1 MARVL
6 VVEDQ
11 SFVAKAIGLLLEVH
25 GFSSCHASTTQEALA
40 LLEQESVDL
49 VIQEMTLGATL
60 FRQVKALDP
69 HLPVLILT
77 DLDTLETASRLVK
90 EGTADYLA
98 QPWDDN
104 QLMASVNR
112 LVGLR
117 NKQEERR
124 TIKAQMRRVRGELA
138 QRYRLL
144 GLVYESDIM
153 AEIVETTVRL
163 ARSDDSVLITGG
175 DGSGKRKFAEI
186 IHANSDRRSKPLVVI
201 ETEGRQGTAI
211 NAELF
216 GAEAGAMGAE
226 EKVGALD
233 AAAGGTVLI
242 DEVDKLSPA
251 GQMKILRVL
260 QSGHFERLGST
271 LTKSTDVRIIATSS
285 ANLRQAIIRGS
296 FRDDLFF
303 SLALNQIDLPNL
315 RDRPEDTL
323 ALANHFLQQMA
334 PEAQAPATLSEAARL
349 SLVNHDWPGNVREIK
364 ERIGN
369 ASREAAGKEIT
380 PADLGLKPVR
390 LSATE

>member
-1 MARVL
+1 VARVL

-11 SFVAKAIGLLLEVH
+11 SFLAKTIGLLLEVH
-25 GFSSCHASTTQEALA
+25 GFSSCHASTSQEALA

-77 DLDTLETASRLVK
+77 DLDKLETASRLVK

-104 QLMASVNR
+104 QLMVSVHNLIR
-112 LVGLR
+112 LR

-138 QRYRLL
+138 ERHQLL

-153 AEIVETTVRL
+153 NEIVETAVRL
-163 ARSDDSVLITGG
+163 ARTDDPLLITGG
-175 DGSGKRKFAEI
+175 NGSGKRKIAEI
-186 IHANSDRRSKPLVVI
+186 IHANSDRRVNPLVLI
-201 ETEGRQGTAI
+201 ETEARQSTAI

-216 GAEAGAMGAE
+216 GAEAGAMSPE
-226 EKVGALD
+226 EKVGALET
-233 AAAGGTVLI
+233 AAGGTVLI
-242 DEVDKLSPA
+242 GEVDKLSPA

-260 QSGHFERLGST
+260 QSGHYERLGST
-271 LTKSTDVRIIATSS
+271 LTKSTDARIIATSS
-285 ANLRQAIIRGS
+285 ANLRQAIIRGT

-303 SLALNQIDLPNL
+303 SLALNQIELPNL
-315 RDRPEDTL
+315 SDRPEDTL
-323 ALANHFLQQMA
+323 TLANHFLQQMT
-334 PEAQAPATLSEAARL
+334 PEAQSPPILSEAARL
-349 SLVNHDWPGNVREIK
+349 CLVNHDWPGNVRELQ
-364 ERIGN
+364 ERISK

-380 PADLGLKPVR
+380 PADLGLKPVQ
-390 LSATE
+390 LSATD